1 MNEQTILGE
10 CEAMKKILLL
20 LICAVIAFSS
30 ACAKSDLPKN
40 NDTCTNENQTIA
52 PDYDIENKPQTT
64 PKATSEVDPEET
76 PAAKPQETP
85 AAKPQETPAA
95 KPEETPAAK
104 PEETPAA
111 KPEETP
117 AAKPEET
124 PETKPEDNILEGELE
139 DIIEKIYSISEVELP
154 QTDLTEVTSE
164 NSKYFLGTNNVE
176 FVEALASEPLIGS
189 TPHSLVL
196 LRVKDGADIDKIKA
210 EIKDSVDPRKWIC
223 VGVEPEKV
231 IVDNIDN
238 LIILIMDN
246 ESEKLHEAF
255 LSLKK

>member
-104 PEETPAA
+104 PEETP
-111 KPEETP
+111 
-117 AAKPEET
+117 
-124 PETKPEDNILEGELE
+124 ETKPEDNILEGELE

-164 NSKYFLGTNNVE
+164 NSKYFLGTDNIE
-176 FVEALASEPLIGS
+176 FAEALASEPLMGS

-196 LRVKDGADIDKIKA
+196 LRAKDGADIDEIKA
-210 EIKDSVDPRKWIC
+210 EIKNNVDPRKWIC
-223 VGVEPEKV
+223 VGVDPEKV

>member
-1 MNEQTILGE
+1 V
-10 CEAMKKILLL
+10 KKILLLLL
-20 LICAVIAFSS
+20 LICAVITLNT
-30 ACAKSDLPKN
+30 ACSKSNLPEKDDAN
-40 NDTCTNENQTIA
+40 TNENQTIGSN
-52 PDYDIENKPQTT
+52 DDIENKPETT
-64 PKATSEVDPEET
+64 PEATPEVKPDEKTEGKPESTPSVKPEER
-76 PAAKPQETP
+76 PS
-85 AAKPQETPAA
+85 A
-95 KPEETPAAK
+95 KPEAKPSTKPEKKPETKPEAKPSTK
-104 PEETPAA
+104 PEE
-111 KPEETP
+111 KPET
-117 AAKPEET
+117 KPEDK
-124 PETKPEDNILEGELE
+124 PETKPEDNILKGELK
-139 DIIEKIYSISEVELP
+139 DIIEKIYLISEVKLP
-154 QTDLTEVTSE
+154 KTGLTEVTAE

>member
-1 MNEQTILGE
+1 
-10 CEAMKKILLL
+10 MKKILLLLL
-20 LICAVIAFSS
+20 LICAVITLNT
-30 ACAKSDLPKN
+30 ACSKSNLPEKDDAN
-40 NDTCTNENQTIA
+40 TNENQTIGSN
-52 PDYDIENKPQTT
+52 DDIENKPETT
-64 PKATSEVDPEET
+64 PEATPEVKPDEKTEGKPESTPSVKPEER
-76 PAAKPQETP
+76 PS
-85 AAKPQETPAA
+85 A
-95 KPEETPAAK
+95 KPEAKPSTK
-104 PEETPAA
+104 PEE
-111 KPEETP
+111 KPET
-117 AAKPEET
+117 KPEDK
-124 PETKPEDNILEGELE
+124 PETKPEDNILKGELK
-139 DIIEKIYSISEVELP
+139 DIIEKIYLISEVKLP
-154 QTDLTEVTSE
+154 KTGLTEVTAE

>member
-1 MNEQTILGE
+1 
-10 CEAMKKILLL
+10 MKKILLL

-104 PEETPAA
+104 PEETP
-111 KPEETP
+111 
-117 AAKPEET
+117 
-124 PETKPEDNILEGELE
+124 ETKPEDNILEGELE

-164 NSKYFLGTNNVE
+164 NSKYFLGTDNIE
-176 FVEALASEPLIGS
+176 FAEALASEPLMGS

-196 LRVKDGADIDKIKA
+196 LRAKDGADIDEIKA
-210 EIKDSVDPRKWIC
+210 EIKNNVDPRKWIC
-223 VGVEPEKV
+223 VGVDPEKV